1 MFEELIK
8 KLKDKDHRYITLE
21 TTPTHSANID
31 SLIQKIEKSGVV
43 DFIDGFSTTD
53 NPLAKLKYSAIL
65 GAVKIQNRF
74 QKPVIAT
81 VSMRD
86 RNKIALQSD
95 LLGAN
100 DFDIRTV
107 LALTGDSAKIS
118 DQPNSK
124 GVFEGDSSLLLD
136 IVECFNTGINYA
148 GKPFPEN
155 GKPKIIYPFSVINS
169 VAKNPKTLIKK
180 MVKKIEHHSV
190 GLISQPVY
198 SLEQAENLLAIFEE
212 AKRVCR
218 CPNPTAQLIFGF
230 FPLTRFRTAQFLSV
244 HVPGIEVP
252 KEWLNA
258 LRIASRVGEEEEERV
273 GLEMSRELFEKLL
286 NFHPKIHIMTANKF
300 EIAKKMWE

>member
-1 MFEELIK
+1 MFEELIA
-8 KLKDKDHRYITLE
+8 KLKSSGERYVTLE

-31 SLIQKIEKSGVV
+31 SLLQKIEDSGVV
-43 DFIDGFSTTD
+43 ENIDGFSTTD

-65 GAVKIQNRF
+65 GAIKVQDRF
-74 QKPVIAT
+74 KKPVIAT

-100 DFDIRTV
+100 DFQIRTI

-136 IVECFNTGINYA
+136 IVNCLNSGIDYA
-148 GKPFPEN
+148 GKPFPEA
-155 GKPKIIYPFSVINS
+155 GKPATIYPFSVINS
-169 VAKNPKTLIKK
+169 FAKNPKILVKK
-180 MVKKIEHHSV
+180 MIKKIEHHSV

-198 SLEQAENLLAIFEE
+198 SKQQGMDLLELFEE
-212 AKRVCR
+212 AKERCK

-230 FPLTRFRTAQFLSV
+230 FPLTKFRTAQFLSA
-244 HVPGIEVP
+244 HVPGINVP
-252 KEWLNA
+252 KSWLDS
-258 LRIASRVGEEEEERV
+258 LRIASKDGEEEEMRV
-273 GLEMSRELFEKLL
+273 GLEMSRELFDDLL
-286 NFHPKIHIMTANKF
+286 DFHPKIHMMTANKF
-300 EIAKKMWE
+300 EIAKEMWG